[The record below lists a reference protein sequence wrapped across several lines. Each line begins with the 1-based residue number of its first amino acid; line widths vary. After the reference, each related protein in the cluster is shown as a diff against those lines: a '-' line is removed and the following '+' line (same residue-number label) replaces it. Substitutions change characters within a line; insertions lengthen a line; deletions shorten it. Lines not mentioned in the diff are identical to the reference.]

1 MSDVGAIL
9 VGLLTNPSFGIP
21 LLLVLVVVLFWVLA
35 RFNHLPP
42 LFRALGPDRS
52 RVLGPFAWVREA
64 ASADRIAPAVAYT
77 SFRVH
82 EVLRKRYGMAFVPSG
97 SFWWI
102 RRRFPE
108 ELEALVRVSRELDA
122 TYRLAWFSERGDTLD
137 FISRWRR
144 PRMRRQARA
153 RFAAALAE
161 LEPVLPRLEGA
172 S

>member
-1 MSDVGAIL
+1 MTDAGAIL
-9 VGLLTNPSFGIP
+9 VGLFTDPSFGIP
-21 LLLVLVVVLFWVLA
+21 LLLVLVVTLFWVLT

-64 ASADRIAPAVAYT
+64 ASADRIAPAVAYA
-77 SFRVH
+77 SYRVR
-82 EVLRKRYGMAFVPSG
+82 EVLRKRYGMTYVPSG
-97 SFWWI
+97 SSWPVG
-102 RRRFPE
+102 RRWSGE
-108 ELEALVRVSRELDA
+108 VVALVRMSRELDA
-122 TYRLAWFSERGDTLD
+122 TYRLAWFSEKGDSSD

-161 LEPVLPRLEGA
+161 LEPILPTLEA
-172 S
+172 IS